1 MMIEQLLDALPNGST
16 LYPYGSRVYGTTT
29 ENSDHDFQIIL
40 ADKDFKREDW
50 RNELAA
56 TGLDLHVWSHSQW
69 VDALNDHRVYA
80 LECFY
85 LPKDKQINNSLH
97 LVHKMNTMKFGFT
110 LNKAKL
116 REEFSRVAS
125 NSWVKA
131 KKKLIVEA
139 DYNERIAKKSIFHSF
154 RILDFGV
161 QIATKGRIVDYNS
174 MNGIYYEIMS
184 LPADWET
191 IDATLRGRHNA
202 LASEF
207 RNVCPKEKI

>member
-1 MMIEQLLDALPNGST
+1 MLAKLFEALPNGST
-16 LYPYGSRVYGTTT
+16 LYPYGSRVYGTATKD
-29 ENSDHDFQIIL
+29 SDYDFQIIL
-40 ADKDFKREDW
+40 SDKDFKREDW
-50 RNELAA
+50 RNALAQ
-56 TGLDLHVWSHSQW
+56 TGLDLHVWSRSQW
-69 VDALNDHRVYA
+69 IDALNDHRVYA
-80 LECFY
+80 LECHF
-85 LPKDKQINNSLH
+85 LSKSRMVNNSMYMVDRL
-97 LVHKMNTMKFGFT
+97 NSMKFPFK
-110 LNKAKL
+110 LDKAKL

-161 QIATKGRIVDYNS
+161 QIAKEGRIVDYNS
-174 MNGIYYEIMS
+174 MNEIYHEIMS

-191 IDATLRGRHNA
+191 IDAALRGRHNA

-207 RNVCPKEKI
+207 RSVCPKEKK

>member
-1 MMIEQLLDALPNGST
+1 LLDKLLDALPT
-16 LYPYGSRVYGTTT
+16 RVAVYPYGSRVYGTADDA
-29 ENSDHDFQIIL
+29 SDHDYQIVIN
-40 ADKDFKREDW
+40 DKDFMKHDW
-50 RNELAA
+50 VNKLAQR
-56 TGLDLHVWSHSQW
+56 GFDLHVWSEMNW
-69 VDALNDHRVYA
+69 NFALNDHRVFA
-80 LECFY
+80 MECLF
-85 LPKDKQINNSLH
+85 LPKDQVVYDGLKFQ
-97 LVHKMNTMKFGFT
+97 HK
-110 LNKAKL
+110 LNKSKL

-161 QIATKGRIVDYNS
+161 QIAKEGRIVDYNS
-174 MNGIYYEIMS
+174 TNELYHEIMG

-207 RNVCPKEKI
+207 RNVCPKEKK